1 MRWPEKP
8 SRFLKAGLRQ
18 IDLGEL
24 TKMATKRKID
34 PERGEQRRHQV
45 LDAAMECFQRSG
57 FQGASMAQISQAA
70 GMSVGHIYHY
80 FENKE
85 AIIAAMVERDVDRL
99 KDDFEAIRAQD
110 DVAAAML
117 DHAADV
123 MTRPER
129 MRDGTMRIE
138 MLAEA
143 ARNPRIAEI
152 LQSAHRKI
160 GEMVVGAMRDADP
173 DLGDKEARLKFEL
186 LSLMIGG
193 FDSALIRSPN
203 VDRSKLAKE
212 LLTLFGKVICRRG

>member
-1 MRWPEKP
+1 
-8 SRFLKAGLRQ
+8 
-18 IDLGEL
+18 
-24 TKMATKRKID
+24 MATKRKID
-34 PERGEQRRHQV
+34 PERSEQRRHQV

-99 KDDFEAIRAQD
+99 KEDFEQIRRQD
-110 DVAAAML
+110 DVADAML
-117 DHAADV
+117 DHAAAI
-123 MTRPER
+123 MTDPER
-129 MRDGTMRIE
+129 LRDGTMRIE

-143 ARNPRIAEI
+143 ARNPRIADI

-160 GEMVVGAMRDADP
+160 GEMVVGAMRAADP
-173 DLGDKEARLKFEL
+173 DLGDERALLKFEL

-193 FDSALIRSPN
+193 FDSALSRSPT
-203 VDRSKLAKE
+203 VDRGMLANE
-212 LLTLFGKVICRRG
+212 LLTLFGQVIRRKD

>member
-1 MRWPEKP
+1 
-8 SRFLKAGLRQ
+8 
-18 IDLGEL
+18 
-24 TKMATKRKID
+24 MATRRKID
-34 PERGEQRRHQV
+34 QERSEQRRSQV

-57 FQGASMAQISQAA
+57 FQGASMARISQAA

-117 DHAADV
+117 DHAAAV
-123 MTRPER
+123 MTRPEHT
-129 MRDGTMRIE
+129 RDGTMRIE

-143 ARNPRIAEI
+143 SRNPRIADI

-160 GEMVVGAMRDADP
+160 GEMVVGAMRHADP
-173 DLGDKEARLKFEL
+173 DLGEDEAFLKFEL

-193 FDSALIRSPN
+193 FDSALIRNPD
-203 VDRSKLAKE
+203 VDRSKLTKE
-212 LLTLFGKVICRRG
+212 LVSIFGRVIRRKG